1 MDIDRARELAD
12 LEEIDK
18 LCDGPFDLVEFDL
31 VEEGYNFRLDWPDLM
46 GTDDNDRLDEF
57 HKILASGQFWFN
69 RDINNGEL
77 DRTVSI
83 TERQIVHS
91 LELMKW
97 CLENLKTNGVDLHE

>member
-12 LEEIDK
+12 MEEIDK
-18 LCDGPFDLVEFDL
+18 LCDGPFEL

-57 HKILASGQFWFN
+57 HKILARGQFWFN
-69 RDINNGEL
+69 RAVGEGEL
-77 DRTVSI
+77 GRTVSI

-91 LELMKW
+91 LDLMKW
-97 CLENLKTNGVDLHE
+97 CLENLKTNGVDFYE